1 MNPVDTRLLTIGQMN
16 DLLDADAIKA
26 EDFIAELQRRIDNRR
41 ANNKP
46 PLPHVARRI
55 AELSGVPQH
64 YPSPV
69 LVGNADAIADQLI
82 AHGVDLPNLISALM
96 QRMTKPVA

>member
-26 EDFIAELQRRIDNRR
+26 EDFIAELQRRIDNRK

-46 PLPHVARRI
+46 PLPHVAKRI
-55 AELSGVPQH
+55 AELSGAS
-64 YPSPV
+64 PSPSGPA

-96 QRMTKPVA
+96 QRMQKTVA